1 MEDRR
6 VMDFARLFWSRCNDA
21 EPVFSAD
28 ELQWAPPEELDR
40 FRERG
45 LLREAA
51 LATRAMC
58 DACDEGHLEDVV
70 WLHSARTGRLEPFL
84 ACPENGGA
92 PVDVERL
99 RRWAIARDRIAAELR
114 EQLGLIGS
122 ASVLV
127 PGLVWSLGRRH
138 LAGRFRDFFFV
149 CGPASRCNP
158 IGDAPSPVILVPD
171 RTTSTGIPPTG
182 RIAILRLADVATFE
196 DARLVVDLPYL
207 EDAVPRDSHAV
218 PAKTVVSF
226 PVPPDAR
233 WDEVHLT
240 IRDASV
246 LAELRGERRE
256 FTPNDLGLAGPN
268 DRLWQLLCLFAR
280 QGGQTPPRKKPAS
293 DKDGAAL
300 RKHVSNLRQRLAMVF
315 PIEGEPIRSVH
326 GTGAY
331 RCLFRIQLDRR
342 EGFPWPPEHWEDC
355 EFTELPDG
363 RIRISVQSREVYAA
377 RAVAEESGRRTAI
390 EAAERLGIRTE
401 DYDLRTLGLADS
413 SGVPSAEGR
422 VLVELLRHDGKL
434 TRRGDDKEVLRLAQ
448 RLCTWMGVEGE
459 PFRFSPRDNRWAL
472 VAACRSYRAAMPTLF
487 RTTRS

>member
-1 MEDRR
+1 
-6 VMDFARLFWSRCNDA
+6 MDFARLLWSRCNDA

-45 LLREAA
+45 FLREAA

-58 DACDEGHLEDVV
+58 DACDEGHLEDIV

-122 ASVLV
+122 ASALI

-149 CGPASRCNP
+149 CGPVSRCNQ
-158 IGDAPSPVILVPD
+158 IEDAPWPVILVPD
-171 RTTSTGIPPTG
+171 RRTSTGIPPTG
-182 RIAILRLADVATFE
+182 GVSIFRLADVAAFGDTG
-196 DARLVVDLPYL
+196 LVFDLPYL
-207 EDAVPRDSHAV
+207 EDAVPRNSHAG
-218 PAKTVVSF
+218 PAKTVASF

-240 IRDASV
+240 VRNASV
-246 LAELRGERRE
+246 LAELRGESRE
-256 FTPNDLGLAGPN
+256 FTPDDLGLAGPN

-280 QGGQTPPRKKPAS
+280 QGGQTPARRKPAS
-293 DKDGAAL
+293 DKDGAVL
-300 RKHVSNLRQRLAMVF
+300 RKHVSNLRQRLATVF
-315 PIEGEPIRSVH
+315 PIEGESIRSVH

-331 RCLFRIQLDRR
+331 RCLFRIELDRR

-355 EFTELPDG
+355 EFTELLDG
-363 RIRISVQSREVYAA
+363 RIRISVQSREVFAA

-390 EAAERLGIRTE
+390 EAAERSGVRTE
-401 DYDLRTLGLADS
+401 DYDLRTLGLAYP

-422 VLVELLRHDGKL
+422 ILIEFLRHDGKL
-434 TRRGDDKEVLRLAQ
+434 VRRGDDKDVLRLAQ
-448 RLCTWMGVEGE
+448 RLRTWVGIDSE
-459 PFRFSPRDNRWAL
+459 PFRFSNSRRLWS
-472 VAACRSYRAAMPTLF
+472 VAFTCCSRRLRAT
-487 RTTRS
+487 

>member
-6 VMDFARLFWSRCNDA
+6 VMNFARLFWSRCNDA

-45 LLREAA
+45 FLREAA

-58 DACDEGHLEDVV
+58 DACEEGHLEDVV

-99 RRWAIARDRIAAELR
+99 RRWAIARDRIASELR

-122 ASVLV
+122 ASALV
-127 PGLVWSLGRRH
+127 PGLVWAVGRRH

-149 CGPASRCNP
+149 CGPAGRFSQ
-158 IGDAPSPVILVPD
+158 IEDAPSPVILVPD
-171 RTTSTGIPPTG
+171 RTTFTGISTTG
-182 RIAILRLADVATFE
+182 HAAIFRLADVATLE

-207 EDAVPRDSHAV
+207 EDAVPRDSHAG
-218 PAKTVVSF
+218 PAKTVASF

-233 WDEVHLT
+233 WDEVYLT

-246 LAELRGERRE
+246 LAELRGESRE
-256 FTPNDLGLAGPN
+256 FAPDDLGMAGPN

-280 QGGQTPPRKKPAS
+280 QGGQTPARKKSAS
-293 DKDGAAL
+293 DKDGAVL
-300 RKHVSNLRQRLAMVF
+300 RKHVSNLRQRLATVF
-315 PIEGEPIRSVH
+315 PIEGKSIRSVH

-331 RCLFRIQLDRR
+331 RCVFQIGLDRR

-363 RIRISVQSREVYAA
+363 RIRISVQSREVFAA

-390 EAAERLGIRTE
+390 EAGERLGIRSE
-401 DYDLRTLGLADS
+401 DYDLRTLGLADP

-422 VLVELLRHDGKL
+422 VLIEFLRHDGKL
-434 TRRGDDKEVLRLAQ
+434 TRRGDAKDVLHLAQ
-448 RLCTWMGVEGE
+448 RLRAWMGVDSE
-459 PFRFSPRDNRWAL
+459 PFRFSLGRKLWSVTFECGGRL
-472 VAACRSYRAAMPTLF
+472 VD
-487 RTTRS
+487 